1 MAIKPLKNEK
11 LVLIAYEVG
20 KLILWDVRQNKI
32 LSSLTVETCP
42 MALDF
47 DTTLMK
53 GVIAGPSDNLQVK
66 IKNKYK
72 MNIKNEIIKN

>member
-72 MNIKNEIIKN
+72 